1 MQSSSTTKSSGSSTK
16 AKSKLLIIG
25 SFIGI
30 SLLSCSDAQYQVVDH
45 LLGIETP
52 EKKDTVD
59 IDKAAFRKLSEL
71 DTVPEFGTLDYF
83 DATDTAFARLEEKTP
98 KTHNP
103 STPPRK
109 PYRRPRDRLSM
120 RSDSEI
126 EKAFEEAKRKI
137 AQMYDSTNH

>member
-1 MQSSSTTKSSGSSTK
+1 M
-16 AKSKLLIIG
+16 
-25 SFIGI
+25 
-30 SLLSCSDAQYQVVDH
+30 DH

-59 IDKAAFRKLSEL
+59 IEKAAFNKLSEL

-83 DATDTAFARLEEKTP
+83 DATDTAFARLEGKTP
-98 KTHNP
+98 KTLNP
-103 STPPRK
+103 STPHRK
-109 PYRRPRDRLSM
+109 TYRRPRDRLSM

>member
-1 MQSSSTTKSSGSSTK
+1 MQSSSTTKSSGSSTAK
-16 AKSKLLIIG
+16 KSKLLIIG

-59 IDKAAFRKLSEL
+59 IEKAAFHKLSEL

>member
-30 SLLSCSDAQYQVVDH
+30 SLLSCSDAQYQVMDH

-59 IDKAAFRKLSEL
+59 IQKADLKLSEP

-83 DATDTAFARLEEKTP
+83 DATDTAFARFEEKIP
-98 KTHNP
+98 QKHNP
-103 STPPRK
+103 YTPPRK
-109 PYRRPRDRLSM
+109 PYRRPRDRLPM
-120 RSDSEI
+120 HSDREI

>member
-1 MQSSSTTKSSGSSTK
+1 M
-16 AKSKLLIIG
+16 
-25 SFIGI
+25 
-30 SLLSCSDAQYQVVDH
+30 DN

-59 IDKAAFRKLSEL
+59 IDKADLKLSEL

-83 DATDTAFARLEEKTP
+83 DATDTAFARLEEKIP
-98 KTHNP
+98 KTQNP
-103 STPPRK
+103 STPSRK

-120 RSDSEI
+120 RSNSEI

>member
-1 MQSSSTTKSSGSSTK
+1 
-16 AKSKLLIIG
+16 
-25 SFIGI
+25 
-30 SLLSCSDAQYQVVDH
+30 VVDH

-52 EKKDTVD
+52 EKKDSIEAKQLVQDLTK
-59 IDKAAFRKLSEL
+59 I

-98 KTHNP
+98 QKHNP

-109 PYRRPRDRLSM
+109 PYRRARDRLSM

>member
-1 MQSSSTTKSSGSSTK
+1 STAK
-16 AKSKLLIIG
+16 KSKLLIIG

-30 SLLSCSDAQYQVVDH
+30 SLLSCSDAQYQVVDN

-59 IDKAAFRKLSEL
+59 IDKADLKLSEL

-83 DATDTAFARLEEKTP
+83 DATDTAFARLEEKIP

-103 STPPRK
+103 STPSRK

-120 RSDSEI
+120 RSNSEI

>member
-16 AKSKLLIIG
+16 AKSKLVIIG

-30 SLLSCSDAQYQVVDH
+30 SLLSCSDAQYQVVDN

-59 IDKAAFRKLSEL
+59 IDKTAFKLSEL

-98 KTHNP
+98 QKHSQ

>member
-30 SLLSCSDAQYQVVDH
+30 SLLSCSDAQYQVVDN

-59 IDKAAFRKLSEL
+59 IEKAAFHKLPEL

-98 KTHNP
+98 QTLNP

>member
-1 MQSSSTTKSSGSSTK
+1 M
-16 AKSKLLIIG
+16 
-25 SFIGI
+25 
-30 SLLSCSDAQYQVVDH
+30 VDQ

-52 EKKDTVD
+52 EKKDSIEAKQLMPDLTK
-59 IDKAAFRKLSEL
+59 I

-98 KTHNP
+98 QKHNP

-109 PYRRPRDRLSM
+109 PYRRARDRLSM

>member
-1 MQSSSTTKSSGSSTK
+1 MQSSSTTKSSGSSTAK
-16 AKSKLLIIG
+16 KSKLLIIG
-25 SFIGI
+25 SFISI

-59 IDKAAFRKLSEL
+59 IEKAAFHKLSEL

>member
-1 MQSSSTTKSSGSSTK
+1 MQSSSTTKSSGSSTAK
-16 AKSKLLIIG
+16 KSKLLIIG

-59 IDKAAFRKLSEL
+59 IEKAAFHKLSEL

-83 DATDTAFARLEEKTP
+83 DATDTAFARLEEKIP

-120 RSDSEI
+120 RSDEI

>member
-25 SFIGI
+25 SLIGI
-30 SLLSCSDAQYQVVDH
+30 SLLSCSDAQYQVVDN

-59 IDKAAFRKLSEL
+59 IEKADLKLSEL

-83 DATDTAFARLEEKTP
+83 DATDTAFARLEEKIP

-103 STPPRK
+103 STPSRK

-120 RSDSEI
+120 RSNSEI

>member
-1 MQSSSTTKSSGSSTK
+1 MQSSSTTKSSGSST
-16 AKSKLLIIG
+16 AKKSRLLIIG

-30 SLLSCSDAQYQVVDH
+30 SLLSCSDAQYQVVDN

-59 IDKAAFRKLSEL
+59 IEKAAIKLSKL

-83 DATDTAFARLEEKTP
+83 DATDTAFARLEENTP
-98 KTHNP
+98 QKYNP

-109 PYRRPRDRLSM
+109 PYRRARDRLSM
-120 RSDSEI
+120 RSSDSEI

>member
-1 MQSSSTTKSSGSSTK
+1 MQSSSTIKSSGGSTAK
-16 AKSKLLIIG
+16 KSKLLIIG

-59 IDKAAFRKLSEL
+59 IDKADLKLSEL

-109 PYRRPRDRLSM
+109 QYRRPRDRLSM

>member
-1 MQSSSTTKSSGSSTK
+1 MQSSSTTKSSGSSTAK
-16 AKSKLLIIG
+16 KSKLLIIG

-30 SLLSCSDAQYQVVDH
+30 SLLSCSDAQYQVVDN

-59 IDKAAFRKLSEL
+59 IQKADLKLSEL

-83 DATDTAFARLEEKTP
+83 DATDTAFARFEEKIP
-98 KTHNP
+98 QKHNL
-103 STPPRK
+103 STPPKK
-109 PYRRPRDRLSM
+109 PYRRPRDRLPM

>member
-1 MQSSSTTKSSGSSTK
+1 MQSSSTTKSSGNSTVK
-16 AKSKLLIIG
+16 KSKLLIIG

-59 IDKAAFRKLSEL
+59 IDKAAFHKLSEL

-83 DATDTAFARLEEKTP
+83 DATDTAFARLEEKIP
-98 KTHNP
+98 QRHNP

>member
-30 SLLSCSDAQYQVVDH
+30 SLLSCSDAQYQVVDN

-52 EKKDTVD
+52 EKKDSIEAKQLVQDLTK
-59 IDKAAFRKLSEL
+59 I
-71 DTVPEFGTLDYF
+71 DTVSEFGTLDYF

-98 KTHNP
+98 QKHSQ

>member
-1 MQSSSTTKSSGSSTK
+1 M
-16 AKSKLLIIG
+16 
-25 SFIGI
+25 
-30 SLLSCSDAQYQVVDH
+30 
-45 LLGIETP
+45 LGIETP

-59 IDKAAFRKLSEL
+59 IEKAAFHKLSEL

-98 KTHNP
+98 QKHSP

>member
-30 SLLSCSDAQYQVVDH
+30 SLLSCSDAQYQVVDN

-59 IDKAAFRKLSEL
+59 IEKAAFNKLSEL

-103 STPPRK
+103 STPLRK

-120 RSDSEI
+120 RSDEI

>member
-1 MQSSSTTKSSGSSTK
+1 MQSSSTTKSSGSSTAK
-16 AKSKLLIIG
+16 KSKLLIIG

-59 IDKAAFRKLSEL
+59 IEEAAFNKLSEL

-83 DATDTAFARLEEKTP
+83 DATDTAFARLEEKTL

-126 EKAFEEAKRKI
+126 EKAFEDAKRKI

>member
-1 MQSSSTTKSSGSSTK
+1 M
-16 AKSKLLIIG
+16 
-25 SFIGI
+25 
-30 SLLSCSDAQYQVVDH
+30 VDH

-59 IDKAAFRKLSEL
+59 IEKTAFKLSEL

-83 DATDTAFARLEEKTP
+83 DATDTAFTRLEEKTP
-98 KTHNP
+98 QKHSP

-109 PYRRPRDRLSM
+109 SYRRPRDRLSM

-126 EKAFEEAKRKI
+126 EKAFAEAKKKI